1 MRAKVHKTVIS
12 SVLALMLI
20 ALSVTVAGAS
30 PPLDL
35 HIAVDE
41 VIATSGETFFASGD
55 AVVDG
60 AVCATGTVDDINT
73 VVNGAPGGSVSILHV
88 LKRFYCA
95 DSTGTFDV
103 RLVVKLDN
111 VTHYTTASWKIVDG
125 TGAGASLKGNGSLAG
140 TPIDPGVS
148 IHDVYDGQVH

>member
-1 MRAKVHKTVIS
+1 MKAKVQRTVIS

-20 ALSVTVAGAS
+20 AVSVTVAGAS
-30 PPLDL
+30 PPLGL
-35 HIAVDE
+35 HIEVDE
-41 VIATSGETFFASGD
+41 FIGTSGETFYASGV
-55 AVVDG
+55 AVDDG
-60 AVCATGTVDDINT
+60 AVCPTGTVDDVST
-73 VVNGAPGGSVSILHV
+73 LVSGAPGGSVSILHI

-95 DSTGTFDV
+95 DSSGTFDV

-111 VTHYTTASWKIVDG
+111 DTHYTTASWKMISG
-125 TGAGASLKGNGSLAG
+125 TGLYTGLKGNGSLAG